1 MYHPPSEPAMISY
14 PHVRNGSLVLAVW
27 IAGMVACG
35 GAPKDEPRAA
45 GNEQAAAGPACVSVD
60 STPVALAVLDYIKA
74 ASPLPQRYLS
84 AYGTDSAVPEDG
96 FKVLQ
101 AKGPTYFWNGD
112 PKAQA
117 QVKTK
122 LADVGPYT
130 TMLVIYRGKTES
142 DNGNTVTVNLRGHYV
157 GGDHDGKTSP
167 DRAIEVRCDSTA
179 WRLTS
184 PQAPT
189 GKPKAAP
196 AAPTTKP

>member
-1 MYHPPSEPAMISY
+1 MNST

-27 IAGMVACG
+27 IAGLAACG
-35 GAPKDEPRAA
+35 GTPKDQASPA
-45 GNEQAAAGPACVSVD
+45 GNKQAAKGPSCTSPD
-60 STPVALAVLDYIKA
+60 TTPVSLAVLEYIKT

-117 QVKTK
+117 QVKAK

-130 TMLVIYRGKTES
+130 TMLVIYRGKTET

-157 GGDHDGKTSP
+157 GGDHEGKSSP
-167 DRAIEVRCDSTA
+167 DRAIEVKCDSTG
-179 WRLTS
+179 WRLTA
-184 PQAPT
+184 PQKPTPAPAPVPAPT
-189 GKPKAAP
+189 PAKKP
-196 AAPTTKP
+196 

>member
-1 MYHPPSEPAMISY
+1 MYHLPSEPAMISY
-14 PHVRNGSLVLAVW
+14 PHVRNGSLVLMVW
-27 IAGMVACG
+27 IAGLVACG
-35 GAPKDEPRAA
+35 GAPKDQASDA
-45 GNEQAAAGPACVSVD
+45 GNKQAEAGPACVSVD

-117 QVKTK
+117 QVKAK

-130 TMLVIYRGKTES
+130 TMLVIYRGKTDA
-142 DNGNTVTVNLRGHYV
+142 DNGKTVTVNLRGHYV

-167 DRAIEVRCDSTA
+167 DRAIEVRCDSTN

-189 GKPKAAP
+189 GKPSAAP
-196 AAPTTKP
+196 AKQP

>member
-1 MYHPPSEPAMISY
+1 
-14 PHVRNGSLVLAVW
+14 
-27 IAGMVACG
+27 MVACG
-35 GAPKDEPRAA
+35 GTPKDEPRAE
-45 GNEQAAAGPACVSVD
+45 GNKQAAAGPACVSVD

-112 PKAQA
+112 PKAQD
-117 QVKTK
+117 QVKKK

-142 DNGNTVTVNLRGHYV
+142 NNGNTVTVNLRGHYV
-157 GGDHDGKTSP
+157 GGDHEGKTSP
-167 DRAIEVRCDSTA
+167 DRAIEVRCDSSS

-184 PQAPT
+184 PQAPK
-189 GKPKAAP
+189 GKPAP
-196 AAPTTKP
+196 APAPAKQP

>member
-1 MYHPPSEPAMISY
+1 MISY

-27 IAGMVACG
+27 IGGLVACG
-35 GAPKDEPRAA
+35 EAPKDEPRAES
-45 GNEQAAAGPACVSVD
+45 NKQAAAGPTCASVD
-60 STPVALAVLDYIKA
+60 TTPVSLAVLEYIKT

-117 QVKTK
+117 QVKAK

-130 TMLVIYRGKTES
+130 TMLVIYRGKDEA
-142 DNGNTVTVNLRGHYV
+142 DNGNTVTVKLGGHYI

-167 DRAIEVRCDSTA
+167 DRAIQVHCDSTG
-179 WRLTS
+179 WRLTATQT
-184 PQAPT
+184 P
-189 GKPKAAP
+189 AP
-196 AAPTTKP
+196 APAPKP